1 MFVRIPSSA
10 PLAALLFGAAI
21 TALVLGMQPRQ
32 EPSAMVQAG
41 PDATPA
47 PNDQDATKAESAP
60 TLRSESRQDTVRPTE
75 TPAPV
80 DANVAA
86 LR

>member
-1 MFVRIPSSA
+1 MFVRIPSST
-10 PLAALLFGAAI
+10 PLFALLFGAAI

-32 EPSAMVQAG
+32 DPPAMAQAG

-47 PNDQDATKAESAP
+47 SNDQNATETESAP
-60 TLRSESRQDTVRPTE
+60 TLRGESPQDTVDPTE
-75 TPAPV
+75 TTAGI
-80 DANVAA
+80 DTNVAA